1 MSPELITSM
10 RYSRVSPGARAPP
23 FRSEAVLVLPM
34 KRGVALRSV
43 VAVVVLTGEV
53 SSLSIDATL
62 SMKKVPAA
70 TGLLTVT

>member
-10 RYSRVSPGARAPP
+10 RYSKVSPGARAPP
-23 FRSEAVLVLPM
+23 FRSEAVLVLPT
-34 KRGVALRSV
+34 KRGAALSTV
-43 VAVVVLTGEV
+43 VAVEVFTGRV

-62 SMKKVPAA
+62 TMKKVPAA